1 MTGLKSKAPSP
12 TSGLGN
18 QDFSLP
24 FCLTKGRRAP
34 PESHGRGCW
43 AAAGAGSEKHS
54 AVLPQRC
61 LQRLI
66 ALCELRVAFSTS
78 LPHIAQILRTLH
90 LQAVIELVSTVADIS
105 GIPLFIHF
113 LSFHLTHSDSF
124 WSLAQFVL
132 WREQM
137 FYFHAAKLA
146 AEGFPALKSLLTLSS
161 LLCLTRGVRRSF

>member
-1 MTGLKSKAPSP
+1 MSGLKSKAPSP
-12 TSGLGN
+12 TSGLGS
-18 QDFSLP
+18 QDFSLS

-34 PESHGRGCW
+34 PESRGRGGW
-43 AAAGAGSEKHS
+43 AAAGSEKHS

-61 LQRLI
+61 LQRHI

-78 LPHIAQILRTLH
+78 LPHVAQMLCTLH
-90 LQAVIELVSTVADIS
+90 PQAVIELASTVTDIS